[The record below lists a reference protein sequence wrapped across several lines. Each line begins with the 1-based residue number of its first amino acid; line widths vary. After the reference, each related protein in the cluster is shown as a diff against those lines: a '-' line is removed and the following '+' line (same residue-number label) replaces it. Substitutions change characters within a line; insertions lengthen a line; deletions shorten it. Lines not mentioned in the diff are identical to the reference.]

1 MLQLYSV
8 NLHKVGFNFKYWAW
22 FNISAQVFLLDS
34 PLTVLQYSNF
44 LGLIVHLLL
53 ATLNGQN
60 LFSIIMQTSSP
71 SCADKIE
78 LLACSS
84 FTPPFPFL
92 LYLPFSSILFL
103 LVSLLFK
110 LFTLFIPLGYL
121 TAKTDGTQAHK
132 DMMRWP
138 HCFSFF
144 ISFWTTPRLSSAKH
158 TSLMTVKTKFVNIIP
173 APGHHHGWK
182 TLTHITTLQ
191 QIPPLPWHGILA
203 FNELALLPSPFPKS
217 CKSFTALAIWI
228 IHMKN
233 VSHSPR

>member
-1 MLQLYSV
+1 M
-8 NLHKVGFNFKYWAW
+8 
-22 FNISAQVFLLDS
+22 
-34 PLTVLQYSNF
+34 
-44 LGLIVHLLL
+44 
-53 ATLNGQN
+53 LNGQN

-158 TSLMTVKTKFVNIIP
+158 TSLMTVKTKFVNITP
-173 APGHHHGWK
+173 APGRHHGWK
-182 TLTHITTLQ
+182 TLTHITRLQ
-191 QIPPLPWHGILA
+191 QIPPLPWHGLLVL
-203 FNELALLPSPFPKS
+203 NELAPLPSPFPKS
-217 CKSFTALAIWI
+217 CKSFTALAIWTLSQNGPSPEQI
-228 IHMKN
+228 WIHFSVFWN
-233 VSHSPR
+233 WGGHSKFIFIRSTFLGGLTFGWGFF